1 MVGRLGAGGFADMK
15 RYLPLI
21 GLIAAVIAV
30 FASGAGRYLS
40 LESLRANE
48 ALLRGFVA
56 DNLVLSLLVFVLVYA
71 AATAVSIP
79 GAIFLTLAGGF
90 LFGTWVGGSATVV
103 GATLGA
109 VLVFLIVRTS
119 LGASLR
125 ARAEASGGNL
135 KAVMDGVRDGA
146 FGYILTLRLIPLA
159 PFWLVN
165 VASALADA
173 PLRAYALATLIGII
187 PATFI
192 YSSVG
197 AGIGQVL
204 ARGEEPNLGIIFEPY
219 VFGPLI
225 ALGLL
230 SLGTTLFQRFRAKKE
245 KVS

>member
-1 MVGRLGAGGFADMK
+1 MLK
-15 RYLPLI
+15 RYGPL
-21 GLIAAVIAV
+21 LLLVAAVVAI

-40 LESLRANE
+40 LDSLKANE
-48 ALLRGFVA
+48 ALLRGFVTS
-56 DNLVLSLLVFVLVYA
+56 NLVLSLLAFVVVYA

-79 GAIFLTLAGGF
+79 GALFLTLAGGF
-90 LFGTWVGGSATVV
+90 LFGTWLGGSATVV
-103 GATLGA
+103 GATIGA
-109 VLVFLIVRTS
+109 VLVFAIVRTS
-119 LGASLR
+119 LGGSLR
-125 ARAEASGGNL
+125 ERAEASGGRL

-165 VASALADA
+165 VASALASA
-173 PLRAYALATLIGII
+173 PLRAYALATLIGIM

-204 ARGEEPNLGIIFEPY
+204 ARGGEPNLNIIFEPY
-219 VFGPLI
+219 VIGPLV

-230 SLGTTLFQRFRAKKE
+230 SLGTTLFQRLRARKG
-245 KVS
+245 SGS

>member
-1 MVGRLGAGGFADMK
+1 MK

-21 GLIAAVIAV
+21 GLIAVVIAV

>member
-1 MVGRLGAGGFADMK
+1 MLK
-15 RYLPLI
+15 RYGPL
-21 GLIAAVIAV
+21 LLLVVAVVAV

-40 LESLRANE
+40 LGALRANE
-48 ALLRGFVA
+48 SLLRGFVA
-56 DNLVLSLLVFVLVYA
+56 DNLVLSLLIFVGVYA

-79 GAIFLTLAGGF
+79 GALFLTLAGGF
-90 LFGTWVGGSATVV
+90 LFGTWIGGSATVV
-103 GATLGA
+103 GATIGA
-109 VLVFLIVRTS
+109 VLVFAIVRTS
-119 LGASLR
+119 LGEALR
-125 ARAEASGGNL
+125 ERAEASGGRL

-165 VASALADA
+165 VASALANA
-173 PLRAYALATLIGII
+173 PLPAYALATLIGIM

-204 ARGEEPNLGIIFEPY
+204 ARGGEPNLKIIFEPY
-219 VFGPLI
+219 VLGPLV

-230 SLGTTLFQRFRAKKE
+230 SLGTTLFQRLRGSKRSA
-245 KVS
+245 S

>member
-1 MVGRLGAGGFADMK
+1 MK